1 MLSTVICSHV
11 SLRQSEFPQEPAYG
25 SLKTTKTSD
34 IKSQLSLWTKCT
46 DWITFANLYPMF
58 HLTTQSS
65 STTMMFKKKR
75 DYRFSRN
82 LMQENTNKGN
92 TITTIRQEMAI
103 ETTIIISVSINTNQ
117 TLNQQPSLISIKS
130 ELSTYFSFFFIL
142 IP

>member
-1 MLSTVICSHV
+1 
-11 SLRQSEFPQEPAYG
+11 
-25 SLKTTKTSD
+25 
-34 IKSQLSLWTKCT
+34 
-46 DWITFANLYPMF
+46 
-58 HLTTQSS
+58 
-65 STTMMFKKKR
+65 
-75 DYRFSRN
+75 
-82 LMQENTNKGN
+82 MQENTNKGN

>member
-1 MLSTVICSHV
+1 
-11 SLRQSEFPQEPAYG
+11 
-25 SLKTTKTSD
+25 
-34 IKSQLSLWTKCT
+34 
-46 DWITFANLYPMF
+46 MF